1 MANLPS
7 LLPIVA
13 KETAAVQTAGLCCK
27 LFINESTR
35 PASQGERGGR
45 GTAHK
50 ALSQLFFIALLRTF
64 SLAIMPASLHPER
77 GCNRMCS

>member
-27 LFINESTR
+27 LLLMRVHAPPLKVSVEGAAPLIR
-35 PASQGERGGR
+35 LY
-45 GTAHK
+45 
-50 ALSQLFFIALLRTF
+50 LSSFFIALLRTF